1 MPKIIFYS
9 LFIICLC
16 IGNSAFAKDTAPT
29 PDTSSDAAYLTLA
42 DKSFIDANSVDW
54 VELRKLYVAS
64 SFYHPYAMPFEKL
77 REAWEKV
84 GTDKTPEAMAAFE
97 TLRRQHAGHFRAH
110 SFGLMLC
117 EKEKPAV
124 INCAN
129 EVTSFKKIIG
139 TVLATGD
146 GKSPETAIKV
156 ITTEEEYLLM
166 RTYFK
171 AKVTNQSLLQ
181 ENGHTYD
188 VLSFDDQVQGKKGQL
203 YFNVDTLF
211 AHPL

>member
-9 LFIICLC
+9 FFIICLC
-16 IGNSAFAKDTAPT
+16 IGNAAFAQKTAHT
-29 PDTSSDAAYLTLA
+29 PDTSNDDAYLALA
-42 DKSFIDANSVDW
+42 DKSSVDASSIDW

-77 REAWEKV
+77 REAWERV
-84 GTDKTPEAMAAFE
+84 GADKTPEAMAAFE

-110 SFGLMLC
+110 SFGLALC
-117 EKEKPAV
+117 EKEKHAV

-129 EVTSFKKIIG
+129 EVVSFKKIIG

-146 GKSPETAIKV
+146 GKSPATAIKV

-188 VLSFDDQVQGKKGQL
+188 VLSFDDTAQGRKGQI